1 MHIQLPSNQLTVQL
15 GPKNREVEKKT
26 EIPKKFI
33 RKIKKLGLRPED
45 AAVLYET
52 KIDWETVYADNK
64 IYCAETG
71 CDFVTEIDN
80 PALQEHTKKIHGY
93 KDQPCEAKDCNY
105 IGFSKKNLNIH
116 NKMHTKYSGL
126 TYVTSHSQ
134 DLRGGCRLLVVSKF
148 ISERRF
154 ENKCPMMNCGSSFSR
169 PSGLVTHLRI
179 HNNDVDKCQYCDFRY
194 VYNKNYKIHLKE

>member
-1 MHIQLPSNQLTVQL
+1 MHIQLPSNQLTL
-15 GPKNREVEKKT
+15 CPKKRNNREVEKKT

-80 PALQEHTKKIHGY
+80 PALQEHTKKTHGY
-93 KDQPCEAKDCNY
+93 KDQSCEAKDCNY

-126 TYVTSHSQ
+126 TYVTSHS
-134 DLRGGCRLLVVSKF
+134 
-148 ISERRF
+148 
-154 ENKCPMMNCGSSFSR
+154 
-169 PSGLVTHLRI
+169 
-179 HNNDVDKCQYCDFRY
+179 
-194 VYNKNYKIHLKE
+194 

>member
-1 MHIQLPSNQLTVQL
+1 MSIQLD
-15 GPKNREVEKKT
+15 PKKQSNRENEKKT

-33 RKIKKLGLRPED
+33 RKIKKLGLRQED
-45 AAVLYET
+45 AVVLYET

-80 PALQEHTKKIHGY
+80 PALQEHTKKIHDY

-116 NKMHTKYSGL
+116 NKMHTKYSGFA
-126 TYVTSHSQ
+126 V
-134 DLRGGCRLLVVSKF
+134 
-148 ISERRF
+148 
-154 ENKCPMMNCGSSFSR
+154 CPDI
-169 PSGLVTHLRI
+169 LRI
-179 HNNDVDKCQYCDFRY
+179 SV
-194 VYNKNYKIHLKE
+194 HLYRIEVLEIFIRCVETLVSICL

>member
-1 MHIQLPSNQLTVQL
+1 M
-15 GPKNREVEKKT
+15 EKKT

-105 IGFSKKNLNIH
+105 IGFSKKYLNIH

-126 TYVTSHSQ
+126 TYVTSHS
-134 DLRGGCRLLVVSKF
+134 
-148 ISERRF
+148 
-154 ENKCPMMNCGSSFSR
+154 
-169 PSGLVTHLRI
+169 
-179 HNNDVDKCQYCDFRY
+179 
-194 VYNKNYKIHLKE
+194 